1 MDCPA
6 PGSGKALQRFTA
18 GRLTHDVA
26 TRDPSPSESSGG
38 RAVDRLAERGGCDMH
53 AGIEAQNGDNDTELR
68 RENVP
73 PEPKAAEQAVF
84 R

>member
-1 MDCPA
+1 MLIPSSVTPNHTKERYSA
-6 PGSGKALQRFTA
+6 PKTFCNS
-18 GRLTHDVA
+18 
-26 TRDPSPSESSGG
+26 
-38 RAVDRLAERGGCDMH
+38 AVDRLAERGGRDMH